1 MHLSA
6 SFVRA
11 AALSVSAGEW
21 NAAMLFGGR
30 TDVPKYIEPFWWRL
44 CCAVRAHG
52 QMSYYPVLD
61 EIFGNDR
68 RSPAG
73 KSPRTARE
81 RKQRGTVHQRKLGR
95 DKAFRRSKLESAK
108 DTSDVS
114 ALLR

>member
-30 TDVPKYIEPFWWRL
+30 TDVPKYIEPFGG
-44 CCAVRAHG
+44 CAVRAHG

-61 EIFGNDR
+61 EIFGNNR
-68 RSPAG
+68 SSPAG
-73 KSPRTARE
+73 KSPRTTRD

-114 ALLR
+114 VLLR